1 MKTISQIETAYDSR
15 NRSYRRL
22 PRAAQTLPVGT
33 LVCRVADGGRTI
45 YRVIEGPAMDQE
57 LVLVETGPVAD

>member
-1 MKTISQIETAYDSR
+1 MKTINQTETVADSH
-15 NRSYRRL
+15 NRTYRRL

-33 LVCRVADGGRTI
+33 LVEYTADGGRSV

-57 LVLVETGPVAD
+57 LVLVRTGEA